1 MFRKVLLISICSVF
15 LFSCSNRS
23 LSYFNDYDQSQVL
36 KESILTKAKNP
47 IIQPGDLLEIIV
59 TDLNPV
65 AAAPFNRISNKS
77 TEGGNASGST
87 GTSDGYLVDD
97 NGIIDFPVLGR
108 VKVGGVSKYDA
119 KLNLTNLLT
128 NYLGKPNV
136 SIRYLNYRI
145 TVVGEVNNPNT
156 FVVPSERI
164 SLIEALGMAGDLTI
178 YGKRD
183 NVMIINETNSERTI
197 VHLDLNKKETLNSP
211 YFYLQPNDVV
221 YVEPIKTRKDQ
232 AGLARTN
239 IALLLSVVTAA
250 SLVYL
255 NFK

>member
-1 MFRKVLLISICSVF
+1 MF

-23 LSYFNDYDQSQVL
+23 LSYFNDYNQEQVL
-36 KESILTKAKNP
+36 KESILSKAKNP

-65 AAAPFNRISNKS
+65 AAAPFNRISSKS
-77 TEGGNASGST
+77 SEGTTSESAGS
-87 GTSDGYLVDD
+87 SEGYLVDD

-119 KLNLTNLLT
+119 KINLTNLLT

-145 TVVGEVNNPNT
+145 TVVGEVKNPNT
-156 FVVPSERI
+156 FLVPSERI

-178 YGKRD
+178 YGKRE

-221 YVEPIKTRKDQ
+221 YVEPVKTRKDQ
-232 AGLARTN
+232 AGLARSN
-239 IALLLSVVTAA
+239 VALLLSVVTAA